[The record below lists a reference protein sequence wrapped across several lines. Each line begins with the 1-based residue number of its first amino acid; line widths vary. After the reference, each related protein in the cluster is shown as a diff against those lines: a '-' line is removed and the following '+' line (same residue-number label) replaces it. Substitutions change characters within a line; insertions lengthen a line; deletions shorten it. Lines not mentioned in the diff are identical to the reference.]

1 MDDFSFQYAF
11 MAGNYGLSNLD
22 LDDFD
27 FIFDRGL
34 GRTSGAV
41 SSN

>member
-1 MDDFSFQYAF
+1 MDDFSFQHAF
-11 MAGNYGLSNLD
+11 MAGNYSLSDLD
-22 LDDFD
+22 PDDFD

-34 GRTSGAV
+34 SLTSGPV